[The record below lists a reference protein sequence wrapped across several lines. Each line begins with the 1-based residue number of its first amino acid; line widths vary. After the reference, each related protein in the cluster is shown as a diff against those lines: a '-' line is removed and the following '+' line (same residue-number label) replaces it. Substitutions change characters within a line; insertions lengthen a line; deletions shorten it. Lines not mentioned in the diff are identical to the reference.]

1 MFDSGQTLF
10 TKQDPTSIAN
20 MDKQIFRLIG
30 KATTF
35 AAYVLDF
42 VYVESDAEYDSCCS
56 MAYRIR
62 QGRDFVTPPT
72 GLSYTGS

>member
-1 MFDSGQTLF
+1 MFDSGHTLF
-10 TKQDPTSIAN
+10 TKH
-20 MDKQIFRLIG
+20 
-30 KATTF
+30 
-35 AAYVLDF
+35 
-42 VYVESDAEYDSCCS
+42 VESDAEYDSCCS